1 MYEDDFHNFYNK
13 YNYEYDEL
21 GRCVIENMLP
31 QIDVNN
37 EAIYSWVDFYNDYNK
52 INNNSIIE
60 VCEEELEEFGKISI

>member
-1 MYEDDFHNFYNK
+1 
-13 YNYEYDEL
+13 
-21 GRCVIENMLP
+21 MLP

-60 VCEEELEEFGKISI
+60 VCEEELEELCKLFI